1 MAEEFNKSSTVHD
14 NVEATDRGLFDF
26 AKKKDDEKEAGVMSA
41 EFEEKVHVSEPVKEE
56 EKKEEGGSLLSKLH
70 RSGSSSSSSSSSEE
84 EVEEEGKKIRRKKD
98 KKKKKGEDTSVPVEK
113 CDDVAPEEK
122 KGFMDKIKDKLPGKK
137 STTAEETPVVAV
149 APAHPPAVAA
159 TEPEEK
165 KGFLEKIK
173 EKLPG
178 YHAKGSEAEENK
190 EKEKESH

>member
-14 NVEATDRGLFDF
+14 NVEAKDRGLFDF

-56 EKKEEGGSLLSKLH
+56 EKKEESGSLLSKLH
-70 RSGSSSSSSSSSEE
+70 RSGSSSSSSSSEE

-113 CDDVAPEEK
+113 CDDVVPEEK
-122 KGFMDKIKDKLPGKK
+122 KGFMEKIKDKLPGKK
-137 STTAEETPVVAV
+137 STAEETPVVAV
-149 APAHPPAVAA
+149 APAHPPPAAVAA

-190 EKEKESH
+190 EKESH